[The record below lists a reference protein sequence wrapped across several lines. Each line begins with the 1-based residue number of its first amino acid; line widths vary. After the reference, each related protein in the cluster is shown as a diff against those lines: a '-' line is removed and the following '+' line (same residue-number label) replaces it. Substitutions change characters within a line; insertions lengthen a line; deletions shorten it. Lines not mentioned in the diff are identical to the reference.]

1 MSWYMKSVIY
11 FLNITYIRNLSN
23 TCSLTW
29 IKYLLHVC
37 VLSHFSHILLFATR
51 WNPPG
56 SSVHGILQ
64 ARILQWGALPFSKG
78 SLQPGFEP
86 MSLMSPAL
94 AGGFFMPSFT
104 WEYFTK
110 MCIKYSWK
118 TIRVIWNGNKS
129 WTNMVN
135 ALINL

>member
-23 TCSLTW
+23 TCPLNW

-37 VLSHFSHILLFATR
+37 ALSYFSHILLFATPC
-51 WNPPG
+51 NPPG

-64 ARILQWGALPFSKG
+64 ARILHWAALPFSKG

-94 AGGFFMPSFT
+94 AGGFFMPSVT
-104 WEYFTK
+104 WEYFTN
-110 MCIKYSWK
+110 MWIKYYWK

-129 WTNMVN
+129 WAKTVN